1 MAFVHLHNHSE
12 YSLLD
17 GACRLE
23 TLVKTAKEMG
33 MGAVAVT
40 DHGSMYSAVD
50 FYKLAKKHGIKP
62 IIGCEVYVAPNSRF
76 DKNGELDRA
85 NYHMVLLCENN
96 TGYKNLAQILSQA
109 WTEGFYNKPR
119 IDDGL
124 LEKHHDGLICLSAC
138 LAGEIPRLIS
148 RGSINA
154 AKKKA
159 LYYNEL
165 FGEGNFYLELQNHG
179 IVEEQHVARQLQKLS
194 AETGI
199 PMVVT
204 NDCHYIKKEDS
215 YLHQILLCIQ
225 TNHTINDPD
234 KMEFTTDEFYF
245 KSEQEMRGLF
255 KNLPEA
261 YDNTA
266 KIAER
271 CNVEFEFGKTKLPHF
286 EVPDNKDH
294 FEYFKSLCIDGL
306 HKLYGQS
313 PSNEIAQRLNYE
325 LSIIKE
331 MGYTDYFLIV
341 ADFINY
347 AKSRDIPVGPGR
359 GSGAGS
365 LAAYCIGITGIDPIK
380 YNLLF
385 ERFLNP
391 ERVSMPDFDV
401 DFCKDRRQEVI
412 DYVIRKY
419 GSDHV
424 AQIIAFGTMAARGA
438 IRDVGRALAM
448 PYGAVD
454 SIAKLVPNE
463 PGMTIKKALEV
474 SRELNARYQNEEQV
488 KTLIDTA
495 LGLEGMPRNA
505 TTHAA
510 GVVITR
516 DPVSTYVPLAKN
528 NDAVVTQ
535 YTMTTLEELGLLK
548 MDFLGLRNLTVLKDA
563 ENMILRINPNYSKA
577 DIKDDDP
584 EVFEMLS
591 RGQSDGVFQFESA
604 GMKSVLV
611 QLKPNSVEDLIA
623 VISLYRPGPMDS
635 IPRYIENRHNPDKIR
650 YKHPLLKEILDVT
663 YGCIV
668 YQEQVMQIFRTLAGY
683 SLGRADIVRRAMSK
697 KKKDVMEREQ
707 EIFLNGLVRDDGTV
721 EVDGCL
727 RRGVSRETAVS
738 ILKEMESFASYA
750 FNKSHAAAYANVAYK
765 TAWMKCHYPKEYM
778 AALMTSVLDSPNK
791 LSAYT
796 SECAKLG
803 IKVLPPD
810 VNISN
815 MGFTVSGNDI
825 RFGLL
830 AIKNL
835 GRNVIEAII
844 SERNSGGKFTG
855 YYNFCKRIN
864 GIGLNSRALESLVK
878 CGALDGLDL
887 NRREMLVN
895 SSVVIDS
902 LDWERKHSAAGQLSF
917 FDDEVN
923 ERSIN
928 LVRMADYN
936 HRDKLAME
944 KETAGMYLSGHPL
957 SEFEPLLKK
966 MPINYIGR
974 ILEQSDTGARE
985 YKDGQRVRLVA
996 IITSVKMKST
1006 KNNDMMAFVT
1016 IEDMTGSIELVVFP
1030 QPMRE
1035 SGNAILEGTI
1045 VDVHGSVNMR
1055 EDEEPKILC
1064 NAVSIL
1070 PDKEHLEQLVNQGR
1084 TNQNVNQSS
1093 YSQNGSSQN
1102 KFYQNSP
1109 QNNYQNGYFQ
1119 GNSYNNSKMPGV
1131 DCLCIRVPGLKSE
1144 EYVETKLLIDVF
1156 DGSSPLVLYLAEEKR
1171 YVKAPRN
1178 MWVQLNSVLID
1189 ELKRRIGEKNV
1200 VVKKMKI

>member
-23 TLVKTAKEMG
+23 ALVKATKEMG
-33 MGAVAVT
+33 MDAVAVT
-40 DHGSMYSAVD
+40 DHGCMYSAVD
-50 FYKLAKKHGIKP
+50 FYKLAKKNGIKP

-96 TGYKNLAQILSQA
+96 QGYKNLAQILSQA

-119 IDDGL
+119 IDDSL
-124 LEKHHDGLICLSAC
+124 LEKHHEGLICLSAC

-148 RGSINA
+148 RGDINA

-159 LYYNEL
+159 IYYNNL
-165 FGEGNFYLELQNHG
+165 FGQGNFYLEMQNHG
-179 IVEEQHVARQLQKLS
+179 IDEERHVAIKIQKIS

-199 PMVVT
+199 PLVVT
-204 NDCHYIKKEDS
+204 NDCHYIKKDDS

-245 KSEQEMRGLF
+245 KSEEEMRSLF
-255 KNLPEA
+255 KAYPEA
-261 YDNTA
+261 YDNTVEIA
-266 KIAER
+266 KR

-286 EVPDNKDH
+286 EVPDNQDH
-294 FEYFKSLCIDGL
+294 FEYFKNKCIEGL
-306 HKLYGQS
+306 HRNYGGN
-313 PSNEIAQRLNYE
+313 PSQELKNRLDYE

-347 AKSRDIPVGPGR
+347 AKSQDIPVGPGR

-380 YNLLF
+380 YNLIF

-419 GSDHV
+419 GADHV

-454 SIAKLVPNE
+454 AVAKLVPNE
-463 PGMTIKKALEV
+463 LGMTIKKALEV
-474 SRELNARYQNEEQV
+474 SKELEERYKNEEQV
-488 KTLIDTA
+488 KRLIDTA
-495 LGLEGMPRNA
+495 MGLEGMPRNA
-505 TTHAA
+505 STHAA

-563 ENMILRINPNYSKA
+563 ENMILAVNPSYSEK
-577 DIKDDDP
+577 DIKDDDKA
-584 EVFEMLS
+584 VFEMLS
-591 RGQSDGVFQFESA
+591 KGQSDGVFQFESP
-604 GMKSVLV
+604 GMKSVLA
-611 QLKPNSVEDLIA
+611 QLKPSSVEDLIA

-635 IPRYIENRHNPDKIR
+635 IPRYIENRHHPDKIK
-650 YKHPLLKEILDVT
+650 YKHPLLKSILDVT

-707 EIFLNGLVRDDGTV
+707 EIFLNGLVGEKGEIEV
-721 EVDGCL
+721 EGCL
-727 RRGVSRETAVS
+727 RRGVDRETAVS

-750 FNKSHAAAYANVAYK
+750 FNKSHAAAYANVSYK

-778 AALMTSVLDSPNK
+778 AALLTSVLDNMNK
-791 LSAYT
+791 LAIYT
-796 SECAKLG
+796 AECARLG

-815 MGFTVSGNDI
+815 AGFTVSGNDI

-835 GRNVIEAII
+835 GRNVIDAII
-844 SERNSGGKFTG
+844 NERESGGPFTG
-855 YYNFCKRIN
+855 YYNFCKRLN
-864 GIGLNSRALESLVK
+864 GRGLNSRAVESLVK
-878 CGALDGLDL
+878 SGALDGLDL

-895 SSVVIDS
+895 SSLVMES
-902 LDWERKHSAAGQLSF
+902 LDWERKHNAAGQLSF
-917 FDDEVN
+917 FDDEVS
-923 ERSIN
+923 EKSIN
-928 LVRMADYN
+928 LVRVDDFSTN
-936 HRDKLAME
+936 DKLAME
-944 KETAGMYLSGHPL
+944 KETTGMYLSGHPL
-957 SEFEPLLKK
+957 SEYAPFLKI
-966 MPINYIGR
+966 MRVDQIGR
-974 ILEQSDTGARE
+974 IIEQPEQGRRE
-985 YKDGQRVRLVA
+985 YKDGQRVRLIA
-996 IITSVKMKST
+996 IITAVKIKST

-1016 IEDMTGSIELVVFP
+1016 VEDMTGSVELIVFP

-1035 SGNAILEGTI
+1035 GGNAILEGTI
-1045 VDVHGSVNMR
+1045 VDVQGTVNVR

-1064 NAVSIL
+1064 NVIKIA
-1070 PDKEHLEQLVNQGR
+1070 PDKAHIEEIAKQSAV
-1084 TNQNVNQSS
+1084 QNTQAQTSRAYSRNVAADNAANNNPRQS
-1093 YSQNGSSQN
+1093 
-1102 KFYQNSP
+1102 
-1109 QNNYQNGYFQ
+1109 
-1119 GNSYNNSKMPGV
+1119 GV
-1131 DCLCIRVPGLKSE
+1131 TCLCLRVPSLQSD
-1144 EYVETKLLIDVF
+1144 EYNEAKLVIDVF
-1156 DGSSPLVLYLAEEKR
+1156 DGRTPLVLYLSDEKR
-1171 YVKAPRN
+1171 YVKAPMN
-1178 MWVQLNSVLID
+1178 MWVDLNPVLES
-1189 ELKRRIGEKNV
+1189 ELKRRIGDKNV
-1200 VVKKMKI
+1200 VVKNMKL

>member
-23 TLVKTAKEMG
+23 SLVKTTKEMG
-33 MGAVAVT
+33 MTAVAVT

-50 FYKLAKKHGIKP
+50 FYKLAKKNGIKP

-76 DKNGELDRA
+76 DKNGEYDRS

-96 TGYKNLAQILSQA
+96 QGYKNLAQILSQA

-119 IDDGL
+119 IDDSL
-124 LEKHHDGLICLSAC
+124 LEKHNEGLICLSAC

-148 RGSINA
+148 RGNINA
-154 AKKKA
+154 AKEKA
-159 LYYNEL
+159 LYYENL
-165 FGEGNFYLELQNHG
+165 FGKGNFFLEMQNHN
-179 IVEEQHVARQLQKLS
+179 IDEEKHVARQIQKI
-194 AETGI
+194 AHETGI

-225 TNHTINDPD
+225 TNHTIEDPD

-245 KSEQEMRGLF
+245 KSEQEMRSLF
-255 KNLPEA
+255 KNYPEA
-261 YDNTA
+261 YDNTV

-286 EVPDNKDH
+286 EVPNNQDH
-294 FEYFKSLCIDGL
+294 FEYFQNMCLDGL
-306 HKLYGQS
+306 HRHYGEN
-313 PSNEIAQRLNYE
+313 PPTEIKQRLDYE

-341 ADFINY
+341 SDFINY
-347 AKSRDIPVGPGR
+347 AKSRSIPVGPGR

-380 YNLLF
+380 YNLIF

-448 PYGAVD
+448 PYSAVD
-454 SIAKLVPNE
+454 SVAKLVPTDL
-463 PGMTIKKALEV
+463 GMTIKKALEV
-474 SRELNARYQNEEQV
+474 SKELELRYKNEEQV
-488 KTLIDTA
+488 KVLIDTA
-495 LGLEGMPRNA
+495 MGLEGMPRNA
-505 TTHAA
+505 STHAA

-516 DPVSTYVPLAKN
+516 DPVSSYVPLAKN

-563 ENMILRINPNYSKA
+563 ENMILQVNPNYSEE
-577 DIKDDDP
+577 DIKDDDAA
-584 EVFEMLS
+584 VFDMLS

-604 GMKSVLV
+604 GMKNVLT

-635 IPRYIENRHNPDKIR
+635 IPRYIENRHNPDKIK
-650 YKHPLLKEILDVT
+650 YKHPLLKSILDVT

-707 EIFLNGLVRDDGTV
+707 EIFLNGLVREDGTIEV
-721 EVDGCL
+721 EGCL
-727 RRGVSRETAVS
+727 RRGVDRESAVS

-778 AALMTSVLDSPNK
+778 AALLTSVLDNMNK
-791 LSAYT
+791 LAIYT
-796 SECAKLG
+796 AECARLG

-815 MGFTVSGNDI
+815 AGFTVSGNNI
-825 RFGLL
+825 RYGML

-835 GRNVIEAII
+835 GRNVIDAII
-844 SERNSGGKFTG
+844 AEREAGGPFTG
-855 YYNFCKRIN
+855 YYNFCRRLN
-864 GIGLNSRALESLVK
+864 GKGLNSRAIESLAK
-878 CGALDGLDL
+878 SGALDGLDL
-887 NRREMLVN
+887 NRREMLLN
-895 SSVVIDS
+895 STVVMES
-902 LDWERKHSAAGQLSF
+902 LEWERKHNAVGQLSIF
-917 FDDEVN
+917 NDEAN
-923 ERSIN
+923 EQSIN
-928 LVRMADYN
+928 LVRMEDFKPN
-936 HRDKLAME
+936 DKLAME
-944 KETAGMYLSGHPL
+944 KEVTGMYLSGHPL
-957 SEFEPLLKK
+957 TEYAPYLKLLRVDQ
-966 MPINYIGR
+966 IGA
-974 ILEQSDTGARE
+974 ILEQSEQGARL
-985 YKDGQRVRLVA
+985 YKDGQKVRLIA
-996 IITSVKMKST
+996 IITSVKVKET

-1016 IEDMTGSIELVVFP
+1016 LEDMTGSTELIVFP
-1030 QPMRE
+1030 QPLRE
-1035 SGNAILEGTI
+1035 SSNAVIEGNI
-1045 VDVHGSVNMR
+1045 VDVQGSVTVR
-1055 EDEEPKILC
+1055 EDEEPKVLC
-1064 NAVSIL
+1064 NSIKTA
-1070 PDKEHLEQLVNQGR
+1070 PDKQRIEQIAKDAKMQGGSYQPSGQNYQCAQKNGYAVNIADR
-1084 TNQNVNQSS
+1084 QSTAQKS
-1093 YSQNGSSQN
+1093 N
-1102 KFYQNSP
+1102 P
-1109 QNNYQNGYFQ
+1109 QNT
-1119 GNSYNNSKMPGV
+1119 V
-1131 DCLCIRVPGLKSE
+1131 ECLCLRVPSFNSR
-1144 EYVETKLLIDVF
+1144 EYAEAKLLTAVF
-1156 DGSSPLVLYLAEEKR
+1156 DGETPLVLYLSDDKR

-1178 MWVQLNSVLID
+1178 MWVQLNSVLEN
-1189 ELKRRIGEKNV
+1189 ELKRRIGESNV
-1200 VVKKMKI
+1200 VVKKMRL

>member
-23 TLVKTAKEMG
+23 ELVKTAKEMG
-33 MGAVAVT
+33 MSAVAVT
-40 DHGSMYSAVD
+40 DHGCMYSAVD
-50 FYKLAKKHGIKP
+50 FYKLAKKNGIKP

-119 IDDGL
+119 IDDSL
-124 LEKHHDGLICLSAC
+124 LEKHHEGLICLSAC

-148 RGSINA
+148 RGNLNA
-154 AKKKA
+154 AKEKA
-159 LYYNEL
+159 LYYNSL
-165 FGEGNFYLELQNHG
+165 FGQGNFYLEMQNHG
-179 IVEEQHVARQLQKLS
+179 IDEERHVALKIQKL
-194 AETGI
+194 AEETGI
-199 PMVVT
+199 PLVVT
-204 NDCHYIKKEDS
+204 NDCHYINKDDS

-245 KSEQEMRGLF
+245 KSEEEMRSLF
-255 KNLPEA
+255 KAYPEA
-261 YDNTA
+261 YDNTV
-266 KIAER
+266 KIAQR

-286 EVPDNKDH
+286 EIPNNQDH
-294 FEYFKSLCIDGL
+294 FEYFKNLCIAGL
-306 HKLYGQS
+306 HRNYGENLS
-313 PSNEIAQRLNYE
+313 DELKKRLDYE

-347 AKSRDIPVGPGR
+347 AKSQDIPVGPGR

-380 YNLLF
+380 YNLIF

-454 SIAKLVPNE
+454 AVAKLVPNE
-463 PGMTIKKALEV
+463 LGMTIKKALTM
-474 SRELNARYQNEEQV
+474 SKELEERYRNEEQV
-488 KTLIDTA
+488 KVLIDTA
-495 LGLEGMPRNA
+495 MSLEGMPRNA

-516 DPVSTYVPLAKN
+516 DPVSSYVPLAKN
-528 NDAVVTQ
+528 NEAVVTQ

-563 ENMILRINPNYSKA
+563 ENMILKVNPSYSEQDITENDKA
-577 DIKDDDP
+577 
-584 EVFEMLS
+584 VFEMLS
-591 RGQSDGVFQFESA
+591 KGQSDGVFQFESP
-604 GMKSVLV
+604 GMKSVLA
-611 QLKPNSVEDLIA
+611 QLKPSSVEDLIA

-635 IPRYIENRHNPDKIR
+635 IPRYIENRHNPNKIK
-650 YKHPLLKEILDVT
+650 YKHPLLKSILDVT

-707 EIFLNGLVRDDGTV
+707 EIFLNGLVGENGEIEV
-721 EVDGCL
+721 EGCL
-727 RRGVSRETAVS
+727 RRGVDRETAVS

-778 AALMTSVLDSPNK
+778 AALLTSVLDNPNK
-791 LSAYT
+791 LAVYT
-796 SECAKLG
+796 SECARLG

-815 MGFTVSGNDI
+815 VGFTVSGNDI

-835 GRNVIEAII
+835 GKNVIDAVIT
-844 SERNSGGKFTG
+844 ERQTGGRFTG
-855 YYNFCKRIN
+855 YYNFCKRLN
-864 GIGLNSRALESLVK
+864 GRGLNSRALESLVK
-878 CGALDGLDL
+878 SGSLDGLDL
-887 NRREMLVN
+887 NRREMLIN
-895 SSVVIDS
+895 SSVVLDS
-902 LDWERKHSAAGQLSF
+902 LDWERKHNAIGQLSF
-917 FDDEVN
+917 FDDEVS
-923 ERSIN
+923 EKSIN
-928 LVRMADYN
+928 LVRMDDFGQN
-936 HRDKLAME
+936 DKLAME
-944 KETAGMYLSGHPL
+944 KETTGMYLSGHPL
-957 SEFEPLLKK
+957 SEYAPFLK
-966 MPINYIGR
+966 MMRVDQIGR
-974 ILEQSDTGARE
+974 ILDQPEQGSRG
-985 YKDGQRVRLVA
+985 YNDGQRVRLLA
-996 IITSVKMKST
+996 IITAVKIKST

-1016 IEDMTGSIELVVFP
+1016 VEDMTGSAELIVFP

-1035 SGNAILEGTI
+1035 GGGAIFEGAI
-1045 VDVHGSVNMR
+1045 VDVQGSVNVR

-1064 NAVSIL
+1064 NVIKLA
-1070 PDKEHLEQLVNQGR
+1070 PDIAHIEEIAKNAARQGNAQNQ
-1084 TNQNVNQSS
+1084 TAHT
-1093 YSQNGSSQN
+1093 
-1102 KFYQNSP
+1102 
-1109 QNNYQNGYFQ
+1109 QNNTCQA
-1119 GNSYNNSKMPGV
+1119 GV
-1131 DCLCIRVPGLKSE
+1131 ECLCLRVPSLESE
-1144 EYVETKLLIDVF
+1144 EYFEAKLLIDVF
-1156 DGSSPLVLYLAEEKR
+1156 DGRTPLVLYLSEEKR
-1171 YVKAPRN
+1171 YVKAPMN
-1178 MWVQLNSVLID
+1178 MWVDLNPVLVS
-1189 ELKRRIGEKNV
+1189 ELKRRIGESNV
-1200 VVKKMKI
+1200 VVKTMRM

>member
-23 TLVKTAKEMG
+23 DLVIATKEMG
-33 MGAVAVT
+33 MNAVAVT

-119 IDDGL
+119 IDDSL
-124 LEKHHDGLICLSAC
+124 LEKHHEGLICLSAC

-148 RGSINA
+148 RGNYNA
-154 AKKKA
+154 AREKA
-159 LYYNEL
+159 EYYHNL
-165 FGEGNFYLELQNHG
+165 FGSGNFYLELQNHN
-179 IVEEQHVARQLQKLS
+179 IQEEKYVALQIQKLS
-194 AETGI
+194 SETGI
-199 PMVVT
+199 PLVVT

-234 KMEFTTDEFYF
+234 KMEFTTEEFYF
-245 KSEQEMRGLF
+245 KSEHEMRELF
-255 KNLPEA
+255 RNYPEA
-261 YDNTA
+261 ADNTV

-286 EVPDNKDH
+286 EVPNNQDH
-294 FEYFKSLCIDGL
+294 FEYFKEMCEKGL
-306 HKLYGQS
+306 VRYYGEN
-313 PSNEIAQRLNYE
+313 PLPEIRQRLDYE
-325 LSIIKE
+325 LSVIKE

-341 ADFINY
+341 SDFINY
-347 AKSRDIPVGPGR
+347 AKSCDIPVGPGR

-380 YNLLF
+380 YNLIF

-424 AQIIAFGTMAARGA
+424 AQIIAFGTMAARA
-438 IRDVGRALAM
+438 SIRDVGRALAM

-454 SIAKLVPNE
+454 SVAKLVPNE
-463 PGMTIKKALEV
+463 IGMTIKKALTV
-474 SRELNARYQNEEQV
+474 SKELQERYNSEEQV
-488 KTLIDTA
+488 KNLIDTA
-495 LGLEGMPRNA
+495 MGLEGMPRHA

-528 NDAVVTQ
+528 DEAIVTQ

-548 MDFLGLRNLTVLKDA
+548 MDFLGLRNLTVLNDA
-563 ENMILRINPNYSKA
+563 EEMILLSNPNYSES
-577 DIKDDDP
+577 DIKEDDKA
-584 EVFEMLS
+584 VFEMLS
-591 RGQSDGVFQFESA
+591 KGQSDGVFQFESP
-604 GMKSVLV
+604 GMKSVLA
-611 QLKPNSVEDLIA
+611 QLKPNSIEDLIA

-635 IPRYIENRHNPDKIR
+635 IPTYIENRHHPDKIK

-707 EIFLNGLVRDDGTV
+707 EIFLNGLVSKDGTIEV
-721 EVDGCL
+721 EGCL
-727 RRGVSRETAVS
+727 RRGVDKESAVS
-738 ILKEMESFASYA
+738 ILKEIESFASYA
-750 FNKSHAAAYANVAYK
+750 FNKSHAAAYANVSYK

-778 AALMTSVLDSPNK
+778 AALLTSVLDNPNK
-791 LSAYT
+791 LAIYT
-796 SECAKLG
+796 DECARLG
-803 IKVLPPD
+803 IKVLPPN
-810 VNISN
+810 VNVSN

-844 SERNSGGKFTG
+844 NEREQGGKYTG
-855 YYNFCKRIN
+855 YYNFCKRLN
-864 GIGLNSRALESLVK
+864 GRGLNSRGLESLIK
-878 CGALDGLDL
+878 SGSLDGLDL

-895 SSVVIDS
+895 SSVVMDS
-902 LDWERKHSAAGQLSF
+902 LDWDRKHNAVGQLSF
-917 FDDEVN
+917 FDDAVN
-923 ERSIN
+923 ESSIN
-928 LVRMADYN
+928 LVHMDDFRQA
-936 HRDKLAME
+936 DKLAME
-944 KETAGMYLSGHPL
+944 RETTGMYLSGHPL
-957 SEFEPLLKK
+957 SEYAPYLK
-966 MPINYIGR
+966 MMRVDMIGK
-974 ILEQSDTGARE
+974 ILEQPEQGARE
-985 YKDGQRVRLVA
+985 YKDGQKVRLLA

-1016 IEDMTGSIELVVFP
+1016 VEDMSGSIELIVFP

-1035 SGNAILEGTI
+1035 GGAAILEGTI
-1045 VDVHGSVNMR
+1045 VDIQGSVNVR

-1064 NAVSIL
+1064 NVIKIA
-1070 PDKEHLEQLVNQGR
+1070 PDKEHIEQISKDAANQR
-1084 TNQNVNQSS
+1084 RSS
-1093 YSQNGSSQN
+1093 PRQACQPQPSQQFTPQQNG
-1102 KFYQNSP
+1102 
-1109 QNNYQNGYFQ
+1109 
-1119 GNSYNNSKMPGV
+1119 V
-1131 DCLCIRVPGLKSE
+1131 TCLCLRVPSLESY
-1144 EYVETKLLIDVF
+1144 EYKEAKLLIDVF
-1156 DGSSPLVLYLAEEKR
+1156 DGSTPLVLYLSDEKR

-1178 MWVQLNSVLID
+1178 MWVQMNSVLEN
-1189 ELKRRIGEKNV
+1189 ELKNRIGEQNV

>member
-23 TLVKTAKEMG
+23 HLVKTAKEMG
-33 MGAVAVT
+33 MDAVAVT
-40 DHGSMYSAVD
+40 DHGCMYSAVD
-50 FYKLAKKHGIKP
+50 FYKLAKKNGIKP

-96 TGYKNLAQILSQA
+96 QGYKNLAQILSQA

-119 IDDGL
+119 IDDSL
-124 LEKHHDGLICLSAC
+124 LKNHHEGLICLSAC

-148 RGSINA
+148 RGDINA
-154 AKKKA
+154 AKQKA
-159 LYYNEL
+159 LYYNNL
-165 FGEGNFYLELQNHG
+165 FGEGNFYLEMQNHG
-179 IVEEQHVARQLQKLS
+179 IDEERHVALQIQKIS
-194 AETGI
+194 AQTGI
-199 PMVVT
+199 PLVVT
-204 NDCHYIKKEDS
+204 NDCHYIKKDDS

-245 KSEQEMRGLF
+245 KSEEEMRSLF
-255 KNLPEA
+255 KAYPEA
-261 YDNTA
+261 YDNTVEIA
-266 KIAER
+266 KR

-286 EVPDNKDH
+286 EVPDNQDH
-294 FEYFKSLCIDGL
+294 FEYFKNKCIEGL
-306 HKLYGQS
+306 HRNYGDN
-313 PSNEIAQRLNYE
+313 PSSELKNRLDYE

-347 AKSRDIPVGPGR
+347 AKSQDIPVGPGR

-380 YNLLF
+380 YNLIF

-419 GSDHV
+419 GADHV

-454 SIAKLVPNE
+454 AVAKLVPNE
-463 PGMTIKKALEV
+463 LGMTIKKALDV
-474 SRELNARYQNEEQV
+474 SKELEERYKNEEQV
-488 KTLIDTA
+488 KRLIDTA
-495 LGLEGMPRNA
+495 MGLEGMPRNA
-505 TTHAA
+505 STHAA

-563 ENMILRINPNYSKA
+563 ENMILAVNPSYSEK
-577 DIKDDDP
+577 DIKDDDKA
-584 EVFEMLS
+584 VFEMLS
-591 RGQSDGVFQFESA
+591 KGQSDGVFQFESP
-604 GMKSVLV
+604 GMKSVLA
-611 QLKPNSVEDLIA
+611 QLKPSSVEDLIA

-635 IPRYIENRHNPDKIR
+635 IPRYIENRHHPDKIK
-650 YKHPLLKEILDVT
+650 YKHPLLKGILEVT

-707 EIFLNGLVRDDGTV
+707 EIFLNGLVGENGEIEV
-721 EVDGCL
+721 EGCL
-727 RRGVSRETAVS
+727 RRGVDKETAVS

-750 FNKSHAAAYANVAYK
+750 FNKSHAAAYANVSYK

-778 AALMTSVLDSPNK
+778 AALLTSVLDNMNK
-791 LSAYT
+791 LAIYT
-796 SECAKLG
+796 AECARLG

-815 MGFTVSGNDI
+815 AGFTVSGNDI

-835 GRNVIEAII
+835 GRNVIDAII
-844 SERNSGGKFTG
+844 TERDAGGKFTG
-855 YYNFCKRIN
+855 YYNFCKRLN
-864 GIGLNSRALESLVK
+864 GRGLNSRALESLVK
-878 CGALDGLDL
+878 SGALDGLDL

-895 SSVVIDS
+895 SSLVMES
-902 LDWERKHSAAGQLSF
+902 LDWERKHNAVGQLSF
-917 FDDEVN
+917 FDEEVS
-923 ERSIN
+923 EKSIN
-928 LVRMADYN
+928 LVRMDDFST
-936 HRDKLAME
+936 HDKLTME
-944 KETAGMYLSGHPL
+944 KETTGMYLSGHPL
-957 SEFEPLLKK
+957 SDYAPFLK
-966 MPINYIGR
+966 MMRVDQIGR
-974 ILEQSDTGARE
+974 IIEQPEQGSRE
-985 YKDGQRVRLVA
+985 YKDGQRVRLIA
-996 IITSVKMKST
+996 IISSVKIKST

-1016 IEDMTGSIELVVFP
+1016 VEDMTGSLELVVFP

-1035 SGNAILEGTI
+1035 GGNAILEGTI
-1045 VDVHGSVNMR
+1045 VDVQGTVSVR

-1064 NAVSIL
+1064 NVIKFA
-1070 PDKEHLEQLVNQGR
+1070 PDKEHIEEIAKQSAA
-1084 TNQNVNQSS
+1084 QNIAQQPSRAYNQSS
-1093 YSQNGSSQN
+1093 APSNAAN
-1102 KFYQNSP
+1102 
-1109 QNNYQNGYFQ
+1109 
-1119 GNSYNNSKMPGV
+1119 NNSQTNGV
-1131 DCLCIRVPGLKSE
+1131 TCLCLRVPSLQST
-1144 EYVETKLLIDVF
+1144 EYNEAKLLTDVF
-1156 DGSSPLVLYLAEEKR
+1156 DGRTPLVLYLSDEKR
-1171 YVKAPRN
+1171 YVKAPMN
-1178 MWVQLNSVLID
+1178 MWVDLNPVLEN
-1189 ELKRRIGEKNV
+1189 ELKRRIGDKNV
-1200 VVKKMKI
+1200 VVKNMRI

>member
-23 TLVKTAKEMG
+23 SLVKTAKEMG
-33 MGAVAVT
+33 MEAVAVT
-40 DHGSMYSAVD
+40 DHGCMYSAVD
-50 FYKLAKKHGIKP
+50 FYKIAKKNGIKP

-76 DKNGELDRA
+76 DKNGEIDRA

-96 TGYKNLAQILSQA
+96 QGYKNLAQILSQA

-124 LEKHHDGLICLSAC
+124 LEKHHEGLICLSAC

-148 RGSINA
+148 RGNINA
-154 AKKKA
+154 AKEKA
-159 LYYNEL
+159 LYYNKL
-165 FGEGNFYLELQNHG
+165 FGQGNFYLEMQNHG
-179 IVEEQHVARQLQKLS
+179 IDEERHTAIQIQKIAAS
-194 AETGI
+194 TGI
-199 PMVVT
+199 PLVVT

-245 KSEQEMRGLF
+245 KSEEEMRSLF
-255 KNLPEA
+255 KAYPEA
-261 YDNTA
+261 YDNTVE
-266 KIAER
+266 IARR

-286 EVPDNKDH
+286 EVPNNQDH
-294 FEYFKSLCIDGL
+294 FEYFKNKCIEGL
-306 HKLYGQS
+306 HRNYGDN
-313 PSNEIAQRLNYE
+313 PSAELKSRLDYE

-347 AKSRDIPVGPGR
+347 AKSQDIPVGPGR

-380 YNLLF
+380 YNLIF

-419 GSDHV
+419 GADHV

-454 SIAKLVPNE
+454 AVAKLVPNE
-463 PGMTIKKALEV
+463 LGMTIKKALTL
-474 SRELNARYQNEEQV
+474 SKELEERYKNEEQV
-488 KTLIDTA
+488 RALIDTA
-495 LGLEGMPRNA
+495 MSLEGMPRNA

-528 NDAVVTQ
+528 NEAVVTQ

-563 ENMILRINPNYSKA
+563 ENMILKINPSYSEKDIREDDKA
-577 DIKDDDP
+577 
-584 EVFEMLS
+584 VFEMLS
-591 RGQSDGVFQFESA
+591 KGQSDGVFQFESP

-611 QLKPNSVEDLIA
+611 QLKPSSVEDLIA

-635 IPRYIENRHNPDKIR
+635 IPRYIENRHHPDKIT
-650 YKHPLLKEILDVT
+650 YKHPLLKSILDVT

-707 EIFLNGLVRDDGTV
+707 EIFLNGLVGEDGKIEV
-721 EVDGCL
+721 EGCL
-727 RRGVSRETAVS
+727 RRGVDRETAVS

-778 AALMTSVLDSPNK
+778 AALLTSVLDNPNK
-791 LSAYT
+791 LAIYT
-796 SECAKLG
+796 AECARLG
-803 IKVLPPD
+803 IKVLPPN

-815 MGFTVSGNDI
+815 VGFTVSGDDI

-844 SERNSGGKFTG
+844 NEREYGGPFTG
-855 YYNFCKRIN
+855 YYNFCKRLN
-864 GIGLNSRALESLVK
+864 GRGLNSRALESLVK
-878 CGALDGLDL
+878 SGALDGLDL

-895 SSVVIDS
+895 SSLVMDS
-902 LDWERKHSAAGQLSF
+902 LDWERKHNAAGQLSF
-917 FDDEVN
+917 FDDEVS
-923 ERSIN
+923 ESSIN
-928 LVRMADYN
+928 LARMPDFGN
-936 HRDKLAME
+936 NDKLAME
-944 KETAGMYLSGHPL
+944 KETTGMYLSGHPL
-957 SEFEPLLKK
+957 SEYAPFLR
-966 MPINYIGR
+966 MMRVDQIGR
-974 ILEQSDTGARE
+974 IIEQPEQGSRE
-985 YKDGQRVRLVA
+985 YKDGQRVRLIA
-996 IITSVKMKST
+996 IITAVKIKST

-1016 IEDMTGSIELVVFP
+1016 VEDMTGSLELVVFP

-1035 SGNAILEGTI
+1035 GGNAILEGNI
-1045 VDVHGSVNMR
+1045 VDVQGTVSVR

-1064 NAVSIL
+1064 NSIKIA
-1070 PDKEHLEQLVNQGR
+1070 PDKEHIEEIAKQSAQ
-1084 TNQNVNQSS
+1084 QNTQQANREYRNTVRNNPAPNNPQQS
-1093 YSQNGSSQN
+1093 
-1102 KFYQNSP
+1102 
-1109 QNNYQNGYFQ
+1109 
-1119 GNSYNNSKMPGV
+1119 GV
-1131 DCLCIRVPGLKSE
+1131 TCLCLRVPSLQSE
-1144 EYVETKLLIDVF
+1144 EYREAKLLTDVF
-1156 DGSSPLVLYLAEEKR
+1156 DGRTPLVLYLSDEKR
-1171 YVKAPRN
+1171 YVKAPMN
-1178 MWVQLNSVLID
+1178 MWVDLNPVLEN
-1189 ELKRRIGEKNV
+1189 ELKRRIGDKNV
-1200 VVKKMKI
+1200 VVKNMKL

>member
-23 TLVKTAKEMG
+23 HLVKTAKEMG
-33 MGAVAVT
+33 MEAVAVT
-40 DHGSMYSAVD
+40 DHGCMYSAVD
-50 FYKLAKKHGIKP
+50 FYKLAKKNGLKP

-96 TGYKNLAQILSQA
+96 QGYKNLAQILSQA

-119 IDDGL
+119 IDDSL
-124 LEKHHDGLICLSAC
+124 LKNHHEGLICLSAC
-138 LAGEIPRLIS
+138 LTGEIPRLIS
-148 RGSINA
+148 RGDINA
-154 AKKKA
+154 AKQKA
-159 LYYNEL
+159 LYYNNL
-165 FGEGNFYLELQNHG
+165 FGEGNFYLEMQNHG
-179 IVEEQHVARQLQKLS
+179 IEEERHVALQIQKIS
-194 AETGI
+194 AQTGI
-199 PMVVT
+199 PLVVT
-204 NDCHYIKKEDS
+204 NDCHYIKKDDS

-245 KSEQEMRGLF
+245 KSEEEMRSLF
-255 KNLPEA
+255 KAYPEA
-261 YDNTA
+261 YDNTVEIA
-266 KIAER
+266 KR

-286 EVPDNKDH
+286 EVSDNQDH
-294 FEYFKSLCIDGL
+294 FEYFKNKCIEGL
-306 HKLYGQS
+306 HRNYGDN
-313 PSNEIAQRLNYE
+313 PSSELKNRLDYE

-347 AKSRDIPVGPGR
+347 AKSQDIPVGPGR

-380 YNLLF
+380 YNLIF

-419 GSDHV
+419 GADHV

-454 SIAKLVPNE
+454 AVAKLVPNE
-463 PGMTIKKALEV
+463 LGMTIKKALDV
-474 SRELNARYQNEEQV
+474 SKELEERYKNEEQV
-488 KTLIDTA
+488 KRLIDTA
-495 LGLEGMPRNA
+495 MGLEGMPRNA
-505 TTHAA
+505 STHAA

-528 NDAVVTQ
+528 NDAIVTQ

-563 ENMILRINPNYSKA
+563 ENMILAINPSYSEK
-577 DIKDDDP
+577 DIKDDDKA
-584 EVFEMLS
+584 VFEMLS
-591 RGQSDGVFQFESA
+591 KGQSDGVFQFESP
-604 GMKSVLV
+604 GMKSVLA
-611 QLKPNSVEDLIA
+611 QLKPSSVEDLIA

-635 IPRYIENRHNPDKIR
+635 IPRYIENRHHPDKIK
-650 YKHPLLKEILDVT
+650 YKHPLLKGILEVT

-707 EIFLNGLVRDDGTV
+707 EIFLNGLVGENGEIEV
-721 EVDGCL
+721 EGCL
-727 RRGVSRETAVS
+727 RRGVDKETAVS

-750 FNKSHAAAYANVAYK
+750 FNKSHAAAYANVSYK

-778 AALMTSVLDSPNK
+778 AALLTSVLDNVNK
-791 LSAYT
+791 LAIYT
-796 SECAKLG
+796 AECARLG

-815 MGFTVSGNDI
+815 AGFTVSGNDI

-835 GRNVIEAII
+835 GRNVIDAII
-844 SERNSGGKFTG
+844 TERDAGGKFTG
-855 YYNFCKRIN
+855 YYNFCKRLN
-864 GIGLNSRALESLVK
+864 GRGLNSRALESLVK
-878 CGALDGLDL
+878 SGALDDLDL

-895 SSVVIDS
+895 SSLVMES
-902 LDWERKHSAAGQLSF
+902 LDWERKHNAVGQLSF
-917 FDDEVN
+917 FDEEVS
-923 ERSIN
+923 EKSIN
-928 LVRMADYN
+928 LVRMDDYST
-936 HRDKLAME
+936 HDKLTME
-944 KETAGMYLSGHPL
+944 KETTGMYLSGHPL
-957 SEFEPLLKK
+957 SDYAPFLK
-966 MPINYIGR
+966 MMRVDQISR
-974 ILEQSDTGARE
+974 IIEQPEQGSRE
-985 YKDGQRVRLVA
+985 YKDGQRVRLIA
-996 IITSVKMKST
+996 IISSVKIKST

-1016 IEDMTGSIELVVFP
+1016 VEDMTGSVELIVFP

-1035 SGNAILEGTI
+1035 GGNAILEGTI
-1045 VDVHGSVNMR
+1045 VDVQGTVSVR

-1064 NAVSIL
+1064 NVIKFA
-1070 PDKEHLEQLVNQGR
+1070 PGKEHIEEIAKQSAA
-1084 TNQNVNQSS
+1084 QNIAQQPSQAYNQSS
-1093 YSQNGSSQN
+1093 APSNAAN
-1102 KFYQNSP
+1102 
-1109 QNNYQNGYFQ
+1109 
-1119 GNSYNNSKMPGV
+1119 NNSQKNGV
-1131 DCLCIRVPGLKSE
+1131 TCLCLRVPSLQST
-1144 EYVETKLLIDVF
+1144 EYNEAKLLTDVF
-1156 DGSSPLVLYLAEEKR
+1156 DGRTPLVLYLSDEKR
-1171 YVKAPRN
+1171 YVKAPVN
-1178 MWVQLNSVLID
+1178 MWVDLNPVLEN

-1200 VVKKMKI
+1200 VVKNMRI

>member
-23 TLVKTAKEMG
+23 HLVKTAKEMG
-33 MGAVAVT
+33 MDAVAVT
-40 DHGSMYSAVD
+40 DHGCMYSAVD
-50 FYKLAKKHGIKP
+50 FYKLAKKNGIKP

-96 TGYKNLAQILSQA
+96 QGYKNLAQILSQA

-119 IDDGL
+119 IDDSL
-124 LEKHHDGLICLSAC
+124 LKNHHEGLICLSAC

-148 RGSINA
+148 RGDINA
-154 AKKKA
+154 AKQKA
-159 LYYNEL
+159 LYYNNL
-165 FGEGNFYLELQNHG
+165 FGEGNFYLEMQNHG
-179 IVEEQHVARQLQKLS
+179 IEEERHVALQIQKIS
-194 AETGI
+194 AQTGI
-199 PMVVT
+199 PLVVT
-204 NDCHYIKKEDS
+204 NDCHYIKKDDS

-245 KSEQEMRGLF
+245 KSEEEMRSLF
-255 KNLPEA
+255 KAYPEA
-261 YDNTA
+261 YDNTVEIA
-266 KIAER
+266 KR

-286 EVPDNKDH
+286 EVPDNQDH
-294 FEYFKSLCIDGL
+294 FEYFKNKCIEGL
-306 HKLYGQS
+306 HRNYGDN
-313 PSNEIAQRLNYE
+313 PSSELKNRLDYE

-347 AKSRDIPVGPGR
+347 AKSQDIPVGPGR

-380 YNLLF
+380 YNLIF

-419 GSDHV
+419 GADHV

-454 SIAKLVPNE
+454 AVAKLVPNE
-463 PGMTIKKALEV
+463 LGMTIKKALDV
-474 SRELNARYQNEEQV
+474 SKELEERYKNEEQV
-488 KTLIDTA
+488 KRLIDTA
-495 LGLEGMPRNA
+495 MGLEGMPRNA
-505 TTHAA
+505 STHAA

-528 NDAVVTQ
+528 NDAIVTQ

-563 ENMILRINPNYSKA
+563 ENMILAVNPSYSEK
-577 DIKDDDP
+577 DIKDDDKA
-584 EVFEMLS
+584 VFEMLS
-591 RGQSDGVFQFESA
+591 KGQSDGVFQFESP
-604 GMKSVLV
+604 GMKSVLA
-611 QLKPNSVEDLIA
+611 QLKPSSVEDLIA

-635 IPRYIENRHNPDKIR
+635 IPRYIENRHHPDKIK
-650 YKHPLLKEILDVT
+650 YKHPLLKGILEVT

-707 EIFLNGLVRDDGTV
+707 EIFLNGLVGENGEIEV
-721 EVDGCL
+721 EGCL
-727 RRGVSRETAVS
+727 RRGVDKETAVS

-750 FNKSHAAAYANVAYK
+750 FNKSHAAAYANVSYK

-778 AALMTSVLDSPNK
+778 AALLTSVLDNMNK
-791 LSAYT
+791 LAIYT
-796 SECAKLG
+796 AECARLG

-815 MGFTVSGNDI
+815 AGFTVSGNDI

-835 GRNVIEAII
+835 GRNVIDAII
-844 SERNSGGKFTG
+844 TERDAGGKFTG
-855 YYNFCKRIN
+855 YYNFCKRLN
-864 GIGLNSRALESLVK
+864 GRGLNSRALESLVK
-878 CGALDGLDL
+878 SGALDGLDL

-895 SSVVIDS
+895 SSLVMES
-902 LDWERKHSAAGQLSF
+902 LDWERKHNAVGQLSF
-917 FDDEVN
+917 FDEEVS
-923 ERSIN
+923 EKSIN
-928 LVRMADYN
+928 LVRMDDYST
-936 HRDKLAME
+936 HDKLTME
-944 KETAGMYLSGHPL
+944 KETTGMYLSGHPL
-957 SEFEPLLKK
+957 SDYAPFLK
-966 MPINYIGR
+966 MMRVDQIGR
-974 ILEQSDTGARE
+974 IIEQPEQGSRE
-985 YKDGQRVRLVA
+985 YKDGQRVRLIA
-996 IITSVKMKST
+996 IISSVKIKST

-1016 IEDMTGSIELVVFP
+1016 VEDMTGSLELVVFP

-1035 SGNAILEGTI
+1035 GGNAILEGTI
-1045 VDVHGSVNMR
+1045 VDVQGTVSVR

-1064 NAVSIL
+1064 NVIKFA
-1070 PDKEHLEQLVNQGR
+1070 PGKEHIEEIAKQSAA
-1084 TNQNVNQSS
+1084 QNIAQQPSQAYNQSS
-1093 YSQNGSSQN
+1093 APSNAAN
-1102 KFYQNSP
+1102 
-1109 QNNYQNGYFQ
+1109 
-1119 GNSYNNSKMPGV
+1119 NNSQTNGV
-1131 DCLCIRVPGLKSE
+1131 TCLCLRVPSLQST
-1144 EYVETKLLIDVF
+1144 EYNEVKLLTDVF
-1156 DGSSPLVLYLAEEKR
+1156 DGRTPLVLYLSDEKR
-1171 YVKAPRN
+1171 YVKAPMN
-1178 MWVQLNSVLID
+1178 MWVDLNPVLEN
-1189 ELKRRIGEKNV
+1189 ELKRRIGDKNV
-1200 VVKKMKI
+1200 VVKNMRI